1 MLEYSSLLLTTDPI
15 VLIQEIMKQWSHT
28 VFIVVLCSLIP
39 LPSSTPQKTRPKP
52 EPNVDAELQQ
62 RRATALSI
70 LQSLAIEARSYRD
83 EPLRARVQA
92 RIADVIWIQD
102 KEEARALFRR
112 AWDVAEALDEATS
125 SVNAPGRL
133 PTTGSGPSQTRIRL
147 RREILQLVAR
157 RDAKLG
163 EEFLVRMTNKDPAEP
178 RLNARPLSPVETAER
193 LMLAGQFLA
202 ANNIERALQFADP
215 ALTYVSERSIS
226 FLVELRDKNA
236 AAADQRFLSLLL
248 NADRNASSDA
258 NTVSLLT
265 SYVFTPSVYLSVLRN
280 GSPFGNTYPAR
291 ATPEINPILR
301 RTFFEVT
308 ARILLRPLPQIDEST
323 AGRAGTHFM
332 ATRLLPLFQQFA
344 PDLVGPIS
352 AQLASMGPEVAQK
365 TSSTGDIALNRGLNG
380 TNRPSFDDELKERLD
395 RARNVDERDKAY
407 AHAAI
412 SAADAVDP
420 QARDFVDKIEDTET
434 RKGVKT
440 FVDYMLIRSLI
451 RNKKADEALSQVRKA
466 DLPVTLRSQFLTGI
480 GMIFVKNDRTRAVE
494 LFNEALANARRLEQT
509 SDQAYLLLALLRQ
522 FSAIDRVR
530 TWELV
535 SETTKAANRIADF
548 TGENGQTAF
557 TLEGKF
563 SIRLTTEL
571 ATPSD
576 LAEVFEQ
583 LAQENFYQALDASKA
598 FTGDAPKAIAMIAV
612 GRAVL
617 QEKSGR

>member
-1 MLEYSSLLLTTDPI
+1 MMRFHPRTIVHLLVCIVTAAQPFTSAQNKQKQPQPKVDKELE
-15 VLIQEIMKQWSHT
+15 
-28 VFIVVLCSLIP
+28 
-39 LPSSTPQKTRPKP
+39 
-52 EPNVDAELQQ
+52 Q
-62 RRATALSI
+62 RRATALSM

-92 RIADVIWIQD
+92 RIADVIWTQD
-102 KEEARALFRR
+102 KEEARSLFRR
-112 AWDVAEALDEATS
+112 AWDVAHALDEAS
-125 SVNAPGRL
+125 STANSPGRR
-133 PTTGSGPSQTRIRL
+133 PTSGSVPIQPRIRL

-157 RDAKLG
+157 RDAKLA
-163 EEFLVRMTNKDPAEP
+163 EEFLVQMTNKDPAETK
-178 RLNARPLSPVETAER
+178 LGAGLVSPAENAER
-193 LMLAGQFLA
+193 LMLAGQLLA

-215 ALTYVSERSIS
+215 ALTYISERSIS
-226 FLVELRDKNA
+226 FLVELRDKNS

-248 NADRNASSDA
+248 NADRDASSDA
-258 NTVSLLT
+258 NTVSMLT

-291 ATPEINPILR
+291 ATPEINPTLR

-323 AGRAGTHFM
+323 AGRAGTHFI
-332 ATRLLPLFQQFA
+332 ASRLLPLFQQFA

-352 AQLASMGPEVAQK
+352 AQLTSMGADVAQK

-412 SAADAVDP
+412 SAADAADP
-420 QARDFVDKIEDTET
+420 QARDFVDKIEDPET

-451 RNKKADEALSQVRKA
+451 RNKKADEALSQVRKT
-466 DLPVTLRSQFLTGI
+466 DLPLTLRSQFLTGI
-480 GMIFVKNDRTRAVE
+480 GMIFIKNDRTRAVE
-494 LFNEALANARRLEQT
+494 LFNEALTNARRLEQT

-583 LAQENFYQALDASKA
+583 LAHENFYQALDASKA
-598 FTGDAPKAIAMIAV
+598 FTGDSPKAIATIAI

-617 QEKSGR
+617 DERIQYHSR

>member
-1 MLEYSSLLLTTDPI
+1 
-15 VLIQEIMKQWSHT
+15 MKYWSHT
-28 VFIVVLCSLIP
+28 VFIVVLCSLLP
-39 LPSSTPQKTRPKP
+39 LPSSTQKTRTKP
-52 EPNVDAELQQ
+52 EPSVDAELQQ
-62 RRATALSI
+62 RRATALSM
-70 LQSLAIEARSYRD
+70 LQSLAIEARSYSN
-83 EPLRARVQA
+83 EPLRARVQG
-92 RIADVIWIQD
+92 RIADVIWTQD
-102 KEEARALFRR
+102 KEGARALFRR
-112 AWDVAEALDEATS
+112 AWDVAEALDEAS
-125 SVNAPGRL
+125 SNANVPGRRS
-133 PTTGSGPSQTRIRL
+133 TSGSGPIQPRLRL

-157 RDAKLG
+157 RDVKLG
-163 EEFLVRMTNKDPAEP
+163 EEFLVRMTNKDPAETKP
-178 RLNARPLSPVETAER
+178 GARPLSPAETAER
-193 LMLAGQFLA
+193 LTLAGQFLD

-226 FLVELRDKNA
+226 FLVELRDKNT

-248 NADRNASSDA
+248 NADRDANSDA
-258 NTVSLLT
+258 NTVSMLT
-265 SYVFTPSVYLSVLRN
+265 SYVFTPSVYLNVLRN

-291 ATPEINPILR
+291 AAPEINPTLR

-308 ARILLRPLPQIDEST
+308 ARILLRPLPQIDQST
-323 AGRAGTHFM
+323 AGRAGTHFI
-332 ATRLLPLFQQFA
+332 ATRLLPQFQRFA

-352 AQLASMGPEVAQK
+352 AQLASMGPDVAQK

-380 TNRPSFDDELKERLD
+380 PDRPSFDDDLKERLD
-395 RARNVDERDKAY
+395 RAKNVDERDKAY

-412 SAADAVDP
+412 SAADAADP
-420 QARDFVDKIEDTET
+420 RAQDFVDKIEDPDT

-440 FVDYMLIRSLI
+440 FVDFMFIRGLIRD
-451 RNKKADEALSQVRKA
+451 KKADAVLAQVRKA
-466 DLPVTLRSQFLTGI
+466 DLPITLRAQFLTEI
-480 GMIFVKNDRTRAVE
+480 GKLVVKNDRTRAVE
-494 LFNEALANARRLEQT
+494 LFNEALADARRLEQT

-530 TWELV
+530 TWELL

-571 ATPSD
+571 ATPLD

-598 FTGDAPKAIAMIAV
+598 FTGDSPKAIAMIAI

-617 QEKSGR
+617 QEKSSR